1 MIKKFKVFISGN
13 QKELKKERLAI
24 KEAILGNAVLR
35 KFFDVFIFE
44 ELPAKGRSPLMTYL
58 KEVDDSDIYIGI
70 IGNKYGTKGRDGL
83 SPTEREFRRFLK
95 SKRQKE
101 LLFYI
106 KGRDNSKRDKDLQR
120 LIKVI
125 KKDYIYRRFMAT
137 EELKNQILNSLIAYL
152 DEQGVISRMP
162 FDHLICREADY
173 SDIDEK
179 EVKNFLKNRAIKLK
193 VNIPKISVREFLIKT
208 LKTIKE
214 KDGELKPTNTAILF
228 FGKNPQDYIP
238 QSEIRI
244 ARFKGTMR
252 IEFIDSKEIIGPI
265 YEMLDEVESFFKR
278 NTRLANKIVEFKRVD
293 IPEYPFEAIREAVV
307 NAIAHRDYTRRGAPI
322 KISIF
327 DDRVEVDNPG
337 GLLPGLNIRNLEG
350 VHETRNDKICSIFH
364 ETKDMERYG
373 TGIIKMKNLM
383 KEHGLKP
390 PVLSQPGNFFK
401 VTFYGPGDK
410 ILDLVPSIPK
420 ERQVDLK
427 ELGLNDRQ
435 IEVLKLVVNKKQNIT
450 IQKYADMFSISDK
463 TAKRDIKKL
472 VEVEMI
478 EKVGFKKGAYFK
490 AK

>member
-13 QKELKKERLAI
+13 QKELQKERLAA
-24 KEAILGNAVLR
+24 KEAILDNAVLR
-35 KFFDVFIFE
+35 KFFDVFMFE
-44 ELPAKGRSPLMTYL
+44 ELPAKGKPPILTYL

-70 IGNKYGTKGRDGL
+70 IGNEYGAKGKNGF
-83 SPTEREFRRFLK
+83 SATEREFRRFIK

-101 LLFYI
+101 LLFYL
-106 KGRDNSKRDKDLQR
+106 KSRDDSIRDKELQR
-120 LIKVI
+120 LIKTV
-125 KKDYIYRRFMAT
+125 KEDYIYRRFMTT
-137 EELKNQILNSLIAYL
+137 EGLKNQILNSLIAYL
-152 DEQGVISRMP
+152 DEQGMISKMP
-162 FDHLICREADY
+162 FDQLICRETEY

-179 EVKNFLKNRAIKLK
+179 EVKTFLKSRAVKLK
-193 VNIPKISVREFLIKT
+193 VEIPKISIRKFLIRT
-208 LKTIKE
+208 LKIVKE
-214 KDGELKPTNTAILF
+214 KDGELKPTNTALLF
-228 FGKNPQDYIP
+228 FGKNPQEYIP
-238 QSEIRI
+238 QSEVRI
-244 ARFKGTMR
+244 ARFKGTTR
-252 IEFIDSKEIIGPI
+252 IEFIDSNEITGPI
-265 YEMLDEVESFFKR
+265 YKILDEIEAFFKR

-435 IEVLKLVVNKKQNIT
+435 IEVLKLMVNKKQNIT
-450 IQKYADMFSISDK
+450 VQKYVDMFNISDK